1 MIAKLQRNLIICIRS
16 NEGQVA
22 KSVALHNSLYP
33 QNNTFQL
40 EATSALNPQTC
51 LHAALPLIAAS
62 TLQTIPRS
70 TPAKTVLQAFDV
82 AYYIEIICCM
92 GIMDQGM
99 KLSNAPFSIDHANL
113 LSQNV
118 HTSYIYSYTFQYI
131 KTPLSIS
138 KQKMITTIA

>member
-82 AYYIEIICCM
+82 AYYIEIILCCM
-92 GIMDQGM
+92 GIMDQGT
-99 KLSNAPFSIDHANL
+99 KLSNAPSSIDHAN
-113 LSQNV
+113 QNT
-118 HTSYIYSYTFQYI
+118 HTSYVYSYTFQYI